1 MKKLISVLLT
11 LTLVLSL
18 AACGGKKTDETTA
31 PAEETATAQTE
42 TSAPASFEGTME
54 ELVNRIIENRPVEFM
69 GAATVIDLTDTSEDG
84 QWMVKSFT
92 GLEDASVI
100 TEAAVYEPMMGS
112 LAFSLVTVRVAPD
125 GDAQAVAESMKAG
138 IDPRKWICVEADDL
152 LVAGRGDIVMLIM
165 VSTTGDM
172 TAQSFVDAFQTVM
185 GGDCDFVI

>member
-1 MKKLISVLLT
+1 MKKLLSVLLT

-31 PAEETATAQTE
+31 PAEETTTAQTE
-42 TSAPASFEGTME
+42 TTAPASFEGTME
-54 ELVNRIIENRPVEFM
+54 ELVNKIIENRPVEFM
-69 GAATVIDLTDTSEDG
+69 GAAMVIDLTDTSEDG

-185 GGDCDFVI
+185 GGECDFVI

>member
-1 MKKLISVLLT
+1 MKKLLSVLLT

-31 PAEETATAQTE
+31 PAEETTAQTE
-42 TSAPASFEGTME
+42 TSAPVSFEGTME

>member
-1 MKKLISVLLT
+1 MKKLLSVLLT

-31 PAEETATAQTE
+31 PAEETTAQTE
-42 TSAPASFEGTME
+42 TTAPASFEGTME

>member
-31 PAEETATAQTE
+31 PAEETTAQTE
-42 TSAPASFEGTME
+42 TTAPASFEGTME

-69 GAATVIDLTDTSEDG
+69 GAAMVIDLTDTSEDG

>member
-31 PAEETATAQTE
+31 PAEETTAQTE
-42 TSAPASFEGTME
+42 TTAPASFEGTME

-69 GAATVIDLTDTSEDG
+69 GAAMVIDLTDTSEDG

-138 IDPRKWICVEADDL
+138 IDPREWICVEADDL

>member
-1 MKKLISVLLT
+1 MKKLLSVLLT

-31 PAEETATAQTE
+31 PAEETTTAQTE
-42 TSAPASFEGTME
+42 TTASASFEGTME
-54 ELVNRIIENRPVEFM
+54 ELVNKIIENRPVEFM
-69 GAATVIDLTDTSEDG
+69 GAAMVIDLTDTSEDG